1 MCEGSCPTE
10 GHLLYATPPPGP
22 EDTDAAGVMSL
33 ALTLALSWASSS
45 ASLPFCL
52 ALEETEAASPSIL
65 SACLVFFLESA
76 RILSWTMAAFLL
88 SAAWSLGRGNLGFIP
103 VNPAEAVSG
112 GLGSRLESPTG
123 GPHRKLTV
131 PRPLD
136 NVSRGVRHTRSV
148 CVTSQDHPGKT

>member
-1 MCEGSCPTE
+1 MQAGPTHAVLRPAGDR
-10 GHLLYATPPPGP
+10 GHRLWPRACGVSWAMAGRREAVGPPP
-22 EDTDAAGVMSL
+22 
-33 ALTLALSWASSS
+33 
-45 ASLPFCL
+45 
-52 ALEETEAASPSIL
+52 LEETEAASPSIL

-103 VNPAEAVSG
+103 INPAEAVSG
-112 GLGSRLESPTG
+112 GLGSCLESPTG

-136 NVSRGVRHTRSV
+136 NEEYDTRDL
-148 CVTSQDHPGKT
+148 CVLLLRITREKPK